1 MRTTRSMVTTQKS
14 SVSSSS
20 SKKSFSSL
28 FALISSADSDSSAAS
43 GFPRLPD
50 DSSSEESEEEDDSLS
65 LSLVSLGICVDSPY
79 FSSMDL
85 TGKRKP
91 LVGSFFCSF
100 LFVDI
105 DVGSLD
111 PFAMRL
117 AVDVAFDVS

>member
-1 MRTTRSMVTTQKS
+1 MTCIRKTRSVVTTQKS

-28 FALISSADSDSSAAS
+28 FALISSADSDLSAAS
-43 GFPRLPD
+43 GFPRLSD
-50 DSSSEESEEEDDSLS
+50 DSSSEESEEEEEDDSLS

-91 LVGSFFCSF
+91 LVGSFPF
-100 LFVDI
+100 LSCFYVDLMI
-105 DVGSLD
+105 HGHEIAKDFGV
-111 PFAMRL
+111 F
-117 AVDVAFDVS
+117 